1 MDVGIAVKQQAN
13 KKKAAPP
20 PPNPF
25 TGLVE
30 KRRAPAPPN
39 PFGADD
45 EDEDTEA
52 ESKDYLITGDEVRT
66 STFWLAS
73 KLSYDKYIVVNLIC
87 VRISMS
93 DEGLCIVLYEYILPK
108 ITNT

>member
-30 KRRAPAPPN
+30 KRQAPAPPN

-45 EDEDTEA
+45 EDEDNET
-52 ESKDYLITGDEVRT
+52 ESKNYLITGDEVR
-66 STFWLAS
+66 AS
-73 KLSYDKYIVVNLIC
+73 LCEYIIMTNSQFDVC
-87 VRISMS
+87 S
-93 DEGLCIVLYEYILPK
+93 DEYILTRDGVLLYYEYI
-108 ITNT
+108 